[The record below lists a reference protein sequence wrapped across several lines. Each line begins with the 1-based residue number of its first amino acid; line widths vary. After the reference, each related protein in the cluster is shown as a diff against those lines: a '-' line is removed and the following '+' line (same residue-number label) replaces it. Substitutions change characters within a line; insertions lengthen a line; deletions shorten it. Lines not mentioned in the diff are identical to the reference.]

1 MFNNEL
7 LNKFQS
13 INTPFYYYDISILKA
28 NLDALKS
35 SINNNNKVHFALKS
49 NFNSKILDII
59 NSYGFGIDAVSGN
72 EIKKA
77 IEVGFNSEDIV
88 FAGVGKKDSEIQFS
102 IDNNISYLNSESFQ
116 EIEVINKIS
125 SKSNKI
131 TPISIRINPNIRTQT
146 HKHIQTGYRN
156 NKFGIDI
163 NDLNEVID
171 SVKKFDNIEIVG
183 FHFHLGSQINNNS
196 PFLKLCTIANEVNDL
211 FKAKLINIRYINV
224 GGGLAIDY
232 SDPIGNSLSD
242 FKKFISLFNN
252 NIFLN
257 DKQILHFELGRS
269 IVGQC
274 GFLISKVLFTK
285 KSYEKNYAIIDAGM
299 NDLIRP
305 ALYNTYHK
313 VINITSKSS
322 EKINYDVVGPV
333 CESSDTFAYDYPL
346 PLTNRDD
353 FIVICSAGAYGQS
366 MSSNY
371 NLRNKL
377 KSYYSDTI

>member
-49 NFNSKILDII
+49 NFNNKILDII

>member
-1 MFNNEL
+1 MFNNDL

-13 INTPFYYYDISILKA
+13 INTPFYYYDINILKA
-28 NLDALKS
+28 NLEALKN
-35 SINNNNKVHFALKS
+35 SINNKNKVHFALKS
-49 NFNSKILDII
+49 NFNNKILDII

-77 IEVGFNSEDIV
+77 IEVGFKSEDIV

-116 EIEVINKIS
+116 EIEVINEIS
-125 SKSNKI
+125 SKSNRI
-131 TPISIRINPNIRTQT
+131 TPISIRINPNIKTQT

-171 SVKKFDNIEIVG
+171 YSNKFKNIEIVG

-196 PFLKLCTIANEVNDL
+196 PFLKLCSIVNEVNDV
-211 FKAKLINIRYINV
+211 FKVKSINIKYINV

-232 SDPIGNSLSD
+232 SNPIDNSISD
-242 FKKFISLFNN
+242 FKNFISLFNK

-257 DKQILHFELGRS
+257 DKQIIHFELGRS

-274 GFLISKVLFTK
+274 GFLISKVLFIK
-285 KSYEKNYAIIDAGM
+285 KSYEKNYVIIDAGM

-313 VINITSKSS
+313 VINITSKSP

-346 PLTNRDD
+346 PITNRDD

>member
-1 MFNNEL
+1 MFNNDL

-28 NLDALKS
+28 NLDALKA

-49 NFNSKILDII
+49 NFNSKILNII

-77 IEVGFNSEDIV
+77 IEVGFKSEDIV

-131 TPISIRINPNIRTQT
+131 TPISIRINPNIKTQT

-171 SVKKFDNIEIVG
+171 SSNKFKNIEIVG

-196 PFLKLCTIANEVNDL
+196 PFLKLCSIVNEVNDL
-211 FKAKLINIRYINV
+211 FKAKSINIKYINV

-232 SDPIGNSLSD
+232 LDPIDNSISD
-242 FKKFISLFNN
+242 FKNFINLFNK

-274 GFLISKVLFTK
+274 GFLISKVLFIK

-313 VINITSKSS
+313 VINITSKSP

-346 PLTNRDD
+346 PITNRDD

-377 KSYYSDTI
+377 KSYYSDAI